1 MKLTKEEKR
10 KIVMEAMD
18 YLRECEDGFAIS
30 TMTLLDELGYGPMEM
45 DRDDIVSIHTAI
57 FREAKYYHIEL
68 DMSSHDGLIEGALE
82 GLDYAVHNKGSLG
95 PKCPY
100 CGSRHTARI
109 LYGMPLMDEQMKRLL
124 DEKIIV
130 LGGCLMSDRNPD
142 YHCNDCGR
150 AFRFFD
156 CAEEEE

>member
-1 MKLTKEEKR
+1 MKLMKEEKR

-18 YLRECEDGFAIS
+18 YLRECDDGFAIS
-30 TMTLLDELGYGPMEM
+30 TMMLLDELGYEPLKM
-45 DRDDIVSIHTAI
+45 DLGDTASIHNAI
-57 FREAKYYHIEL
+57 FREAKHYHIEL
-68 DMSSHDGLIEGALE
+68 DMSKHDGLIEGLLQ
-82 GLDYAVHNKGSLG
+82 GLDYVVHNKGSVG

-100 CGSRHTARI
+100 CGGRHTARI
-109 LYGMPLMDEQMKRLL
+109 LYGMPLMDEQMRRLV

-142 YHCNDCGR
+142 YYCNDCGR
-150 AFRFFD
+150 EFRFFD

>member
-1 MKLTKEEKR
+1 MKMTKEEKR

-82 GLDYAVHNKGSLG
+82 GLDYVVHNKGSLG

-109 LYGMPLMDEQMKRLL
+109 LYGMPLMDEQMRRLL

-150 AFRFFD
+150 RF
-156 CAEEEE
+156 AK

>member
-1 MKLTKEEKR
+1 MKLMKEEKR

-30 TMTLLDELGYGPMEM
+30 TMTLLDELGYEPMEM
-45 DRDDIVSIHTAI
+45 DSGEIMDIHAAI

-68 DMSSHDGLIEGALE
+68 DMSEHDGLIEGLLQ
-82 GLDYAVHNKGSLG
+82 GLDYVVHNKESLG

-109 LYGMPLMDEQMKRLL
+109 QYGMPLMDKQMMHLL

-150 AFRFFD
+150 EFWFFD

>member
-1 MKLTKEEKR
+1 MKLMKEEKR

-30 TMTLLDELGYGPMEM
+30 TMTLLDELGYEPMEM
-45 DRDDIVSIHTAI
+45 DRGDIVSIHTAI

-82 GLDYAVHNKGSLG
+82 GLDYVVHNKESLG

-109 LYGMPLMDEQMKRLL
+109 QYGMPLMDDQMQRLL
-124 DEKIIV
+124 EEKIIV
-130 LGGCLMSDRNPD
+130 LGGSIPGTWTPCSIRSSTPPP
-142 YHCNDCGR
+142 
-150 AFRFFD
+150 
-156 CAEEEE
+156 

>member
-1 MKLTKEEKR
+1 MKLMKEEKR

-82 GLDYAVHNKGSLG
+82 GLDYVVHNKESLG

-109 LYGMPLMDEQMKRLL
+109 QYGMPLMDEQMKRLL

-130 LGGCLMSDRNPD
+130 LGGCLMSDRNPG

-150 AFRFFD
+150 AFWFFD

>member
-1 MKLTKEEKR
+1 MKLMKEEKR

-18 YLRECEDGFAIS
+18 YLRECDDGFVIS
-30 TMTLLDELGYGPMEM
+30 TMTLLNELGYELMEM
-45 DRDDIVSIHTAI
+45 DRGDIAGIHAAI

-82 GLDYAVHNKGSLG
+82 GLDYVVHNKESLG

-109 LYGMPLMDEQMKRLL
+109 QYGMPLMDEQMKRLL

-150 AFRFFD
+150 AFWFFD

>member
-1 MKLTKEEKR
+1 MKLTKAERRE
-10 KIVMEAMD
+10 IVMEAMD
-18 YLRECEDGFAIS
+18 YLWECEDGFAIS
-30 TMTLLDELGYGPMEM
+30 IMTLLDELGYGPMEM

-68 DMSSHDGLIEGALE
+68 DMSKHDGLIEGLLQ
-82 GLDYAVHNKGSLG
+82 GLDYVVHNKESLG

-109 LYGMPLMDEQMKRLL
+109 QYGMPLMDEQMQRLL

-150 AFRFFD
+150 EFWFFD
-156 CAEEEE
+156 CGDEGE